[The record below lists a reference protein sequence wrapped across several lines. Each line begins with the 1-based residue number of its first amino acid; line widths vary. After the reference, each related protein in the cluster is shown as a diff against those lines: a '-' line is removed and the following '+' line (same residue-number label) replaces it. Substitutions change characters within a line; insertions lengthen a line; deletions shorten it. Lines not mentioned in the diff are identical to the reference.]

1 MLEVN
6 QTRKIYGGYIRRAI
20 FGKVKRF
27 GRQKRSRMKPALT
40 GCGGDD
46 GSGGREGATEMRW
59 RERKGV
65 RAEEK
70 S

>member
-1 MLEVN
+1 MREVN

-27 GRQKRSRMKPALT
+27 GGKKRSRMKPAPT

-46 GSGGREGATEMRW
+46 GGGREGATEMRW

>member
-1 MLEVN
+1 MGL
-6 QTRKIYGGYIRRAI
+6 YSAGYIWE
-20 FGKVKRF
+20 GKEVR
-27 GRQKRSRMKPALT
+27 RQKRSRMKPALT

>member
-1 MLEVN
+1 
-6 QTRKIYGGYIRRAI
+6 
-20 FGKVKRF
+20 
-27 GRQKRSRMKPALT
+27 MKSALT